1 MLGLFCYLFFHYI
14 VHVVALPLQVYDV
27 LSYGAIV
34 SSAPLF
40 FLVIVITPGDILP
53 PLFIVHSF

>member
-1 MLGLFCYLFFHYI
+1 MLVFSVILFFHYI
-14 VHVVALPLQVYDV
+14 VHVVALPLQVHDV

-40 FLVIVITPGDILP
+40 FLVIVIALGDILP